1 MTDIFLTVLNMSI
14 TASYCILFVCFV
26 RLLMKKLPK
35 IYSYLLWLV
44 VAFRLICPFAVE
56 SGFSLVGERFVNQE
70 MNVTVT
76 SAIANHMTQPGS
88 VDDTNYLSAYEKNIG
103 EAYEA
108 NEMSDNATGMIS
120 NIGEIAYGDKIESVN
135 MLGTNTEITDEIT
148 KIDIPF
154 LAARIWLAG
163 LILLI
168 GYSIFTYVRLKGKQD
183 IN

>member
-1 MTDIFLTVLNMSI
+1 
-14 TASYCILFVCFV
+14 
-26 RLLMKKLPK
+26 
-35 IYSYLLWLV
+35 
-44 VAFRLICPFAVE
+44 
-56 SGFSLVGERFVNQE
+56 
-70 MNVTVT
+70 
-76 SAIANHMTQPGS
+76 
-88 VDDTNYLSAYEKNIG
+88 
-103 EAYEA
+103 
-108 NEMSDNATGMIS
+108 MIS